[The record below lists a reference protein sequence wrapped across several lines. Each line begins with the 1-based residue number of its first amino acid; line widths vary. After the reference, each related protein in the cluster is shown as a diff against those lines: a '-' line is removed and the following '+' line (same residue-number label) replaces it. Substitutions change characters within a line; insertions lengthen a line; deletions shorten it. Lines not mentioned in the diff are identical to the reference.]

1 MRKNDPYII
10 DDRGLKTERFSALF
24 VVRESNASFA
34 CRRSMRPAFSGAE
47 GGKTRTTGMTSA
59 VYE

>member
-24 VVRESNASFA
+24 CRSLIERVLRLPALHAAGFFPARNAA
-34 CRRSMRPAFSGAE
+34 KPGQRA
-47 GGKTRTTGMTSA
+47 
-59 VYE
+59 